1 MKIPAIL
8 VFATLTAFSLI
19 AQEPVNYRYT
29 TETGFPSQEL
39 YDVVT
44 DTSGYIWFASSEGLS
59 RFDGLRTVNMKL
71 SPKIRKSLSGL
82 RVGPDGNIWC
92 VNFDRQ
98 LLFTRG
104 DSLILFN
111 LLKDQPSFVLPRIV
125 FIPDG
130 RMAVSHSRGLA
141 VTDLRTGNKQWIKYP
156 GIDQYFFLDLV
167 WSSKENKLI
176 LYDTGTGILS
186 WTPSDT
192 TLQKPGGS
200 ESFNHKTGAVVL
212 VDSPQGVL
220 FMTQSTYG
228 IYIYRNRSVE
238 RLPVSDFLAQEKIW
252 VTMGKYLDGHGLWFT
267 SYDGVYHLQTVS
279 DKIPDKI
286 WFKGTQFSDVTE
298 DAEGSLWFSALQDGL
313 IQIPDENVFLISESN
328 SILSDNSI
336 TSFSNGPGSLLF
348 AGSYN
353 GEVVAVDRETM
364 AIRKTGFNNRK
375 NVEALFYETSSGKL
389 FVSSGGLWLVPDW
402 KHGDRRISVQTSSV
416 KQIRSDSE
424 KQLWIASSGGIER
437 ISNSGDRQKDNGEN
451 FRLPSRHVIPL
462 GRDSLLFASRGQ
474 LFLYQKGKPVVPM
487 ADGSGNDLDVTAFAE
502 NRHGQIWLSADRKGI
517 YLFSNGKLR
526 GPFREKIKLD
536 LLSVRVMEY
545 SDSIVW
551 IGTNQGLYKMKQI
564 DTDSISVSGP
574 VIRREITALK
584 IDSTFI
590 WVGTGKGII
599 RIPKNYQYPATVPPI
614 VRFET
619 VSNDGKDTTVQK
631 SYFLD
636 NPPSVFSV
644 GFSVPTYRNQ
654 GNYFFRY
661 RILGLSDSW
670 TETPAQS
677 PSARLIGLAPGEYRI
692 EVAAVNVENKMSP
705 DFSVMT
711 VIIPPPFW
719 KTTWFL
725 TVSFFAVLLSVFM
738 VYRWQLN
745 RYQIRLLQKQERES
759 LQNELRLSQMS
770 ALTAQMNPHFIFNAL
785 SSIQSFIF
793 KNDKLNANIYLGK
806 FSDLIRSILRFSE
819 EHDISLT
826 DEIKALKLY
835 LDLESLRFNGHL
847 EWSLE
852 CSESINQDQIY
863 LPSMIIQPY
872 IENAIKHGLGHK
884 QDDRKLKIRFDCNP
898 DSDVLYVEIDDN
910 GIGRKKSSEINSNR
924 PGYHQ
929 SFAHS
934 ATEKRLEIL
943 NHSGKY
949 PIGVSITDKE
959 NERQQSTGTL
969 VKINIP
975 VTRHE

>member
-1 MKIPAIL
+1 MKIKLLFAI
-8 VFATLTAFSLI
+8 AIISAFNLF

-71 SPKIRKSLSGL
+71 SPQIRKSLSGL

-98 LLFTRG
+98 VLFTCG
-104 DSLILFN
+104 DSLIPFN
-111 LLKDQPSFVLPRIV
+111 LLKDKPSYVLPRIV
-125 FIPDG
+125 FLPDG
-130 RMAVSHSRGLA
+130 RIAVSHSLGLA
-141 VTDLRTGNKQWIKYP
+141 VTDLKNGKTQWIKYQNSGP
-156 GIDQYFFLDLV
+156 YFFLDLV
-167 WSSKENKLI
+167 WSDREKKMF
-176 LYDTGTGILS
+176 LYETGYGVLS
-186 WTPSDT
+186 WTPGDSV
-192 TLQKPGGS
+192 LKKPEGS
-200 ESFNHKTGAVVL
+200 ERFHHKTGAVVL
-212 VDSPQGVL
+212 ADSPEGVL
-220 FMTQSTYG
+220 FITQSTYG
-228 IYIYRNRSVE
+228 IYIYKNNSVS
-238 RLPVSDFLAQEKIW
+238 RLPVSDFLAREKIW
-252 VTMGKYLDGHGLWFT
+252 VTMGKYLNNHGLWFT
-267 SYDGVYHLQTVS
+267 SYDGVYHLQTIS
-279 DKIPDKI
+279 DKSPDKT
-286 WFKGTQFSDVTE
+286 WFKGTQFSDVSE

-328 SILSDNSI
+328 SMLSDNSI
-336 TSFSNGPGSLLF
+336 TSFAFGPGKIIF
-348 AGSYN
+348 AGMYN
-353 GEVVAVDRETM
+353 GEVVAIDRESM
-364 AIRKTGFNNRK
+364 AIQKTGFNNRK
-375 NVEALFYETSSGKL
+375 NVEALFYETATKRL
-389 FVSSGGLWLVPDW
+389 FVSSGGLWVLPDW
-402 KHGDRRISVQTSSV
+402 KNGERKISVQTSSV
-416 KQIRSDSE
+416 KQIRPDSE
-424 KQLWIASSGGIER
+424 NQLWVASSGGIER
-437 ISNSGDRQKDNGEN
+437 ISKTGFGLKNSEEN
-451 FRLPSRHVIPL
+451 FKIPSRQVIPL
-462 GRDSLLFASRGQ
+462 GHDSLLFASRGQ
-474 LFLYQKGKPVVPM
+474 LFLYQKGKPIT
-487 ADGSGNDLDVTAFAE
+487 ALRDDFGNELDITAFAE
-502 NRHGQIWLSADRKGI
+502 DQKKQFWLSADRKGL
-517 YLFSNGKLR
+517 YRYSNGKLK
-526 GPFREKIKLD
+526 GPFPEKIKLD

-551 IGTNQGLYKMKQI
+551 IGTNQGLYKIKQV
-564 DTDSISVSGP
+564 TGDSIAISGP
-574 VIRREITALK
+574 VIRREITVLK
-584 IDSTFI
+584 IDSSFI

-599 RIPKNYQYPATVPPI
+599 RIPKNYQYLTAVPPV
-614 VRFET
+614 VRYES
-619 VSNDGKDTTVQK
+619 VSIDGKDTTVQK
-631 SYFLD
+631 SYFLE

-644 GFSVPTYRNQ
+644 EFSVPTYRNQ
-654 GNYFFRY
+654 ENYFFRY
-661 RILGLSDSW
+661 RVLGLSDSW

-692 EVAAVNVENKMSP
+692 EVAAVNMENKMSP
-705 DFSVMT
+705 EFSVMT

-725 TVSFFAVLLSVFM
+725 VASVFGILFSIFL

-745 RYQIRLLQKQERES
+745 RYQIQLLQKQERES

-819 EHDISLT
+819 VHDISLT
-826 DEIKALKLY
+826 EEIKALKLY
-835 LDLESLRFNGHL
+835 LDLESLRFNSHL

-852 CSESINQDQIY
+852 CSETIAQDQIY
-863 LPSMIIQPY
+863 IPSMIIQPY
-872 IENAIKHGLGHK
+872 IENAIKHGLSHK
-884 QDDRKLKIRFDCNP
+884 QEDRKLKIIFDCSP
-898 DSDVLYVEIDDN
+898 DSNVLYVEIDDN

-934 ATEKRLEIL
+934 AIEKRLEIL

-949 PIGVSITDKE
+949 PIGVSIIDKE

-975 VTRHE
+975 VTKHE